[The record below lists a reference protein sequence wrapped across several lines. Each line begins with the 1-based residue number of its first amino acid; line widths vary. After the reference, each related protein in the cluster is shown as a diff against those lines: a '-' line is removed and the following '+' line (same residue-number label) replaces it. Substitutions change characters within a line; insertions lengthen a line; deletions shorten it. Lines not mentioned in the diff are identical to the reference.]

1 MFGEQCELDRR
12 CIMYLWKK
20 KCQPPMCLR
29 YIFIVSS
36 GVVVVAAV
44 VAAFVVYPIVAT
56 YESIL

>member
-36 GVVVVAAV
+36 GIVVVAAV
-44 VAAFVVYPIVAT
+44 VAAFVVYPQWRI
-56 YESIL
+56 